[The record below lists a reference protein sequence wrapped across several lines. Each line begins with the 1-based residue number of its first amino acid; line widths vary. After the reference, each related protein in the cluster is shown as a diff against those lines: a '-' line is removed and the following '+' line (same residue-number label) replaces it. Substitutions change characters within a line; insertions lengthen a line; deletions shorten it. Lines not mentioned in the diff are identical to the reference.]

1 SREWFVED
9 EQFWFVKHSGDE
21 LYLLLHALR
30 QLLHLLVPP
39 VDDSKLF
46 EPVFKTPHGFG
57 MTESLK
63 LCEVEC
69 LFAHLHF
76 PVQTAFLRQVAD
88 AVYIIGVYRASVQ
101 EYGAAVRRRD

>member
-1 SREWFVED
+1 
-9 EQFWFVKHSGDE
+9 
-21 LYLLLHALR
+21 
-30 QLLHLLVPP
+30 
-39 VDDSKLF
+39 
-46 EPVFKTPHGFG
+46 

-101 EYGAAVRRRD
+101 EYGAAVRRRDLVNDADKRCLARSVRPQEAVNALFGNAYADPVKRCLGSKAFRNLFGFK